1 MQLVHI
7 INKCPPS
14 MIVFPMTP
22 QKIFPKCH
30 LFRRDSVGEH
40 LEDMKSPPSYEAAI
54 KQLNA
59 FGGRIGVF
67 K

>member
-1 MQLVHI
+1 MSAKYDCI
-7 INKCPPS
+7 PYD
-14 MIVFPMTP
+14 TP
-22 QKIFPKCH
+22 EVQIFPKCH
-30 LFRRDSVGEH
+30 LFRQDSVGEP
-40 LEDMKSPPSYEAAI
+40 LEDMESPPSYEAAI

>member
-1 MQLVHI
+1 
-7 INKCPPS
+7 

-22 QKIFPKCH
+22 QNLRFFSKCH